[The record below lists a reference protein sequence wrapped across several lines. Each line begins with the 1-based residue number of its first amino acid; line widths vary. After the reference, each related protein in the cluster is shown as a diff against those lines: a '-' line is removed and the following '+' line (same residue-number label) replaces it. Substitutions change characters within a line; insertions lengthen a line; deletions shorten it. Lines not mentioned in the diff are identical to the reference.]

1 MSARARALSRRP
13 ERVTAPA
20 LDRSS
25 DPVCRGLPGGSR
37 RCGSRVAAAVV
48 ALALGLPVSAPAPA
62 AGAEGTITTAAG
74 KSPAGFGGDGGP
86 ATEAQMNEPRM
97 MAFDRPGNMYI
108 ADTFNHL
115 IRKVDPAG
123 TITTVAGKFTGFVP
137 RSESDCQPDFS
148 GDGGPATQATLSC
161 PHSVAVDGAGN
172 LFIADS
178 ANHAIR
184 KVDTN
189 GVITTVAGVGGKLG
203 DTGEGGPGTE
213 ARVFGPK
220 GIIFD
225 RQGNLIIADS
235 GNDKIKKL
243 DAFGIITTIAGTGS
257 PGGAGDGGPAIR
269 AELDEPRTLA
279 VGLDGTLYVT
289 EPRAHRV
296 RRIDPS
302 AVIWT
307 FAGTGQPG
315 FSGDGGPA
323 TRAQLDFARGVG
335 VDGAGNVFIADSL
348 NQRIRKVDAGGV
360 ITTVAGRGDTCYFSS
375 GNSCGDG
382 GPALQAGF
390 ATPRAVDVDG
400 HGNLFVADTFNER
413 IRRIEGAAAPVLR
426 P

>member
-1 MSARARALSRRP
+1 MSPTSPARIRRRARVL
-13 ERVTAPA
+13 
-20 LDRSS
+20 
-25 DPVCRGLPGGSR
+25 
-37 RCGSRVAAAVV
+37 AAA
-48 ALALGLPVSAPAPA
+48 AAALGLGLHLTAPGRAVGTA
-62 AGAEGTITTAAG
+62 GTITTAAG
-74 KSPAGFGGDGGP
+74 KSPAGFAGDGGP

-97 MAFDRPGNMYI
+97 MTFDRSGNMYI
-108 ADTFNHL
+108 ADTFNQL
-115 IRKVDPAG
+115 IRKVDPTG

-137 RSESDCQPDFS
+137 RSETDCPPNFS

-161 PHSVAVDGAGN
+161 PHSVAVDAAGT

-184 KVDTN
+184 KVDSN

-203 DTGEGGPGTE
+203 DTGEGGPGTQ
-213 ARVFGPK
+213 AKIFGPK

-243 DAFGIITTIAGTGS
+243 DLAGIITTIAGTGS
-257 PGGAGDGGPAIR
+257 PGGAGDGGPATR
-269 AELDEPRTLA
+269 AQLDEPRTLA
-279 VGLDGTLYVT
+279 LGLDGTLYVT
-289 EPRAHRV
+289 EPRAHRI

-302 AVIWT
+302 GTIWT
-307 FAGTGQPG
+307 FAGTGRAG

-323 TRAQLDFARGVG
+323 TRAELNFARGVG

-348 NQRIRKVDAGGV
+348 NQRIRKVDASGV
-360 ITTVAGRGDTCYFSS
+360 ITTVAGRGETCYFSP
-375 GNSCGDG
+375 GHSCGDG

-390 ATPRAVDVDG
+390 ATPRAVEVDG
-400 HGNLFVADTFNER
+400 NGNLFVADTFNER
-413 IRRIEGAAAPVLR
+413 IRRIEAAATPVLR